1 MLTCLQNVPTMDL
14 LQYQRQIESELS
26 NDGYTKLIFKGPS
39 KDGLLLQGDN
49 AIEQLEHWKV
59 VNTLYYYII
68 SLIIIVIIFMFCQL
82 L

>member
-26 NDGYTKLIFKGPS
+26 DDGHTKLIFKGPS

-59 VNTLYYYII
+59 VNTLYYII